1 MFYYRRLR
9 DLREDK
15 DLTQADVVKFLGTA
29 REQYNECKG
38 CLKCKSGSIR
48 DSPLFI
54 RLASIRGFYFRKSPA
69 FVLTNGIFGIEC
81 VEILLIELLLR
92 SAKDIAES
100 LEVHYLTLTKKLDNV
115 ADVGIVGETEN
126 VIVGDSRLLLC

>member
-100 LEVHYLTLTKKLDNV
+100 LVVNYLALAEVFQGLAH
-115 ADVGIVGETEN
+115 VGIVDKTDK
-126 VIVGDSRLLLC
+126 VVVGHARLLLC